1 MNKGTGMPPDCR
13 NDIKRAKMTMARFMR
28 YNIVNNC
35 TRTMATEEIIN
46 NEELTQDDSLASE
59 TETTQTIGENAETT
73 AEATTEEVK
82 TEVDP
87 LEAAQTEIAEL
98 KKQLL
103 YKVAEFD
110 NYRKRVI
117 KEKADLILNGGEKAI
132 TAILPVMDD
141 MERALEQMQKAEDM
155 QAAVEGVSLI
165 QKKFMNIL
173 EKLGVKA
180 IDTKDADFDVEVHE
194 AIAQFPATTPEMRN
208 KVVDC
213 TLKGYKLNEKV
224 IRHAQVVVGI

>member
-1 MNKGTGMPPDCR
+1 
-13 NDIKRAKMTMARFMR
+13 
-28 YNIVNNC
+28 
-35 TRTMATEEIIN
+35 MATEETIN
-46 NEELTQDDSLASE
+46 NEELAPEETPVDETIAGQSE
-59 TETTQTIGENAETT
+59 QGKNAETT
-73 AEATTEEVK
+73 AAEEQS
-82 TEVDP
+82 EQDL
-87 LEAAQTEIAEL
+87 LEAAQAEIAEL

-117 KEKADLILNGGEKAI
+117 KEKADLILNGGEKII

-141 MERALEQMQKAEDM
+141 MERAIEQMQKAEDV
-155 QAAVEGVSLI
+155 QAVVEGVVLI
-165 QKKFMNIL
+165 QKKFMGIL
-173 EKLGVKA
+173 EKQGLKA
-180 IDTKDADFDVEVHE
+180 IDTKDAAFDVELHE
-194 AIAQFPATTPEMRN
+194 AIAQFPATTPEMKN